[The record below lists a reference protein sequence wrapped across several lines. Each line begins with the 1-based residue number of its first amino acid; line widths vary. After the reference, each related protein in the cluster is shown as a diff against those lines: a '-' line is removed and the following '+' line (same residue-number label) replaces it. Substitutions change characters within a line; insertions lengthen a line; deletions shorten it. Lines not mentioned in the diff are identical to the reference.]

1 MIAFLIL
8 LYVIVANGF
17 IVPDWCF
24 VAAWVLTILK
34 AICWAISFVCKLF
47 SKD

>member
-24 VAAWVLTILK
+24 ITTWVLTILK
-34 AICWAISFVCKLF
+34 LISSFITAVRNADK
-47 SKD
+47 K